1 MKCWLK
7 KYNLLDVEPLL
18 TAMDRSFN
26 CFHQYFGEDANV
38 HASLPSV
45 AEASMYR
52 HFDQNCS
59 YISSFQEVNSDVRTL
74 HRETI
79 CGGLVNVFHR
89 HTYLGVSTYIMY
101 NVQCA
106 MYNV

>member
-1 MKCWLK
+1 MKMYNMKCWLE

-26 CFHQYFGEDANV
+26 CFHQYFGEDPNT
-38 HASLPSV
+38 HCSLPGV

-52 HFDQNCS
+52 HFDQKCS
-59 YISSFQEVNSDVRTL
+59 YICSFQEENSDVRAL
-74 HRETI
+74 HRETL

-89 HTYLGVSTYIMY
+89 HTYLGVSKCIIY
-101 NVQCA
+101 NA
-106 MYNV
+106 